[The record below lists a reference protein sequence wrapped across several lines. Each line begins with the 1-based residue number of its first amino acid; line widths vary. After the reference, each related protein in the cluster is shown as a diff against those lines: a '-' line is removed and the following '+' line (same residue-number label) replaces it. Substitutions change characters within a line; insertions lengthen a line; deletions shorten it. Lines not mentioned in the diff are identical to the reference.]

1 VRPAPRA
8 ALAATAVLAWAASA
22 AGWWDVEWSSTTGA
36 GTAVLSGVAAT
47 SGLARLLPLAA
58 LGGLLLT
65 LTVGPAGRR
74 VVAVLLAVL
83 FGAVALLGVT
93 HPRPDDALVA
103 DALGATLAATWTLRP
118 TWVPWAYGLLGV
130 LGASASAWLVVRP
143 GEGRRAGVRP
153 AGGGLEDSLASW
165 KAMDEGRDP
174 TAGEPAGG
182 QREGAR
188 A

>member
-83 FGAVALLGVT
+83 FGAVALLGGT
-93 HPRPDDALVA
+93 PPRPADARVA

-182 QREGAR
+182 QREGDR